1 MRDHPDMVT
10 GPKCVARTSLGLGL
24 EPWRLNP
31 HFLRIG
37 VRAPLVVFPRLRCR
51 TLSPEERLKL
61 LRIWETP
68 VMSFTFS
75 LAGASFCVSETREG
89 RDSLVCL
96 SGSAIRVLE
105 AIIRFGADTL
115 FSLIPGVGTPA
126 SKSVLQEHLG
136 RYDLEGAQPRYG
148 DADPPAQGHRRR
160 CRLLPFKPAQ
170 HGLAP
175 QAPMT
180 KSIECRA
187 FSQTDLCPR
196 PFLSIRTT
204 SLRKHRDE

>member
-1 MRDHPDMVT
+1 MRRRDL
-10 GPKCVARTSLGLGL
+10 GGLGL
-24 EPWRLNP
+24 EPRQLNP
-31 HFLRIG
+31 HFLEVG

-68 VMSFTFS
+68 VMSFAFS
-75 LAGASFCVSETREG
+75 LAGASFCVNETREG
-89 RDSLVCL
+89 RDKPVRFL
-96 SGSAIRVLE
+96 GSAIRVLE
-105 AIIRFGADTL
+105 AIIRFGTHTL
-115 FSLIPGVGTPA
+115 LSLIPGAGTPA
-126 SKSVLQEHLG
+126 SKSVLQEDLG
-136 RYDLEGAQPRYG
+136 RYDLVGAQPRHD
-148 DADPPAQGHRRR
+148 DADPPAQCHRCR

-170 HGLAP
+170 HGLAL

-187 FSQTDLCPR
+187 FSQADLCPR